1 MHAQAVPL
9 QFSAERANENPLE
22 KWTRV
27 LVGEANTA
35 ARKAISQGWSSLSR
49 VGKAAFDSFQGNA
62 PASDVRSR
70 LPHQRAREMHARM
83 KRRLGVLNA
92 VHAIRWHHRQYERR
106 STSALILKASA

>member
-1 MHAQAVPL
+1 MGVHVQAVPL

-49 VGKAAFDSFQGNA
+49 VGKAAYDSFQGNA
-62 PASDVRSR
+62 PASDVRPLR
-70 LPHQRAREMHARM
+70 P
-83 KRRLGVLNA
+83 
-92 VHAIRWHHRQYERR
+92 
-106 STSALILKASA
+106 SA